1 MIKSKNYGL
10 PPGSLIHIGEKKVEK
25 TRITVI
31 DYNEEEF
38 NELEV
43 KRVEECFFFKDKASV
58 TWINISGIH
67 DENIIGALGRHFSL
81 HPLLLEDVMDS
92 NQRPKVEDYEDY
104 LFIILKM
111 LYLDKEVEN
120 QVATEQVSLVL
131 GRNYVISFQES
142 DDDVF
147 DIIRNRIRQKKGR
160 VRSMGADY
168 LAYVLMDAIVDNYF
182 VVMERFKEVL
192 EDIHESLIV
201 SPRSEMLH
209 LIHDMKREMIF
220 LRKSVWPLRD
230 VVRNLQQTDFKWLED
245 RTTIFL
251 RDLYDHTIQV
261 MDSIES
267 SRDLLSGILDI
278 YLSSVSYKM
287 NEVMKVLTIIA
298 TIFIPLTFIA
308 GVYGMNF
315 HYMPEL
321 DWKWGY
327 PLIWVVMIATF
338 LAMVYYFKRK
348 EWL

>member
-1 MIKSKNYGL
+1 MLKSKNYGL

-67 DENIIGALGRHFSL
+67 DENIIGSLGRHFSL

-120 QVATEQVSLVL
+120 QVATEQVSLIL

-160 VRSMGADY
+160 ARSMGADY

-192 EDIHESLIV
+192 EDIHESLII

-220 LRKSVWPLRD
+220 LRKSVWPLRE
-230 VVRNLQQTDFKWLED
+230 VVRSLQQTDFKWLED